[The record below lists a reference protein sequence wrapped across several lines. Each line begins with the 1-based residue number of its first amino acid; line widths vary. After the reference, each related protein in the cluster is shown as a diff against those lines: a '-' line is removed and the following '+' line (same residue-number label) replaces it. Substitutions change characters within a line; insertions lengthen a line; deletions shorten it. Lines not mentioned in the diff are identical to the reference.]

1 LADFLLN
8 YEALL
13 TDIKHSEMT
22 DKDKVSVDI
31 HVLANQNCSSIFSRV
46 EDKHRARWVAPPNGK
61 VTINVDAAYLPAT
74 RDAAVGVLGRW
85 LANMMA
91 PSSPLLARLQV
102 SARMQKRHTEGRS
115 WLACG
120 WGTDGFG
127 I

>member
-46 EDKHRARWVAPPNGK
+46 EEKHRARWVAPPNGK

-74 RDAAVGVLGRW
+74 RDAAVGAVAREHDGTIIAALSQTTGFCQDAEEAYGRAI
-85 LANMMA
+85 LAGLWMGN
-91 PSSPLLARLQV
+91 
-102 SARMQKRHTEGRS
+102 
-115 WLACG
+115 
-120 WGTDGFG
+120 
-127 I
+127 